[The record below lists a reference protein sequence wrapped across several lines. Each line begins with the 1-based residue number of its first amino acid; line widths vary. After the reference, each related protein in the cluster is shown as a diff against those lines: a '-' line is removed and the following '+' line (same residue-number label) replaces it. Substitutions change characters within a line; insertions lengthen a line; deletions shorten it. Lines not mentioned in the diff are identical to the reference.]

1 MQILVQAVWVRTRF
15 SFSNLLRG
23 DADAAGCGPRL
34 QGEVSTGFPLKV
46 PKGLK
51 PELPT
56 SRPSS
61 VACSYW
67 SSLLPC
73 LTTCL
78 WLPRVTFQI
87 NHLFCTQVLALTWE
101 HPRKTLSFTDEP
113 HWCRSHTITK
123 EVGLQSEPDPQA
135 LCTIYTPI
143 PLYHTASLVVCDCLE
158 FWVQLQITEN
168 PNNNGSNIIGILFSC
183 VRRNP

>member
-1 MQILVQAVWVRTRF
+1 MTDEGQAPPAFLRLSTEVLSTLGPLNFESPSDLIKMQILVQAVWVRTRF

-113 HWCRSHTITK
+113 H
-123 EVGLQSEPDPQA
+123 
-135 LCTIYTPI
+135 
-143 PLYHTASLVVCDCLE
+143 
-158 FWVQLQITEN
+158 
-168 PNNNGSNIIGILFSC
+168 
-183 VRRNP
+183 